1 MKRIPVICATAAVFC
16 VCQGVAS
23 AQAMVENA
31 LGAGR
36 AATSTAPMSG
46 LGKSVGGIAGGLE
59 KTLKKGTSSP
69 AAHPMGPLVTA
80 RVAPTAVVVPEVHYD
95 DPRTIESGIPYDEL
109 LRKFGPA
116 TLEITTSPL
125 TKTLSYVHREGAIQ
139 VEMREGKVTS
149 MVAQR

>member
-1 MKRIPVICATAAVFC
+1 MKRIPVICAAAAIFC

-59 KTLKKGTSSP
+59 KTLKKGVSAP
-69 AAHPMGPLVTA
+69 EVRPMGPVVTA
-80 RVAPTAVVVPEVHYD
+80 RMAPTPVAVPAVHYD
-95 DPRTIESGIPYDEL
+95 DPRKIESGIPYDEL
-109 LRKFGPA
+109 LRRFGPA